1 MSPFGLVR
9 SGQDVAID
17 LGTANTVVFVRG
29 EGVVVAEPSVVALEV
44 GTETVHAVGADA
56 KRMIGRT
63 PASIRAVR
71 PLRHGVIA
79 DFDVTEQMLRHFL
92 ARAMRRRR
100 ARPRLVL
107 CAPSGITDVERR
119 ALVEAAGAAGARSV
133 ALIEEPIAAAIG
145 AGLSIAEPEATMVV
159 DIGGGT
165 SEVAVIAL
173 GSMVVS
179 ESLRVGGYD
188 LDDAVTNHLRLV
200 HRLAIGSESAEEIK
214 HALGSAWPSA
224 DRGEGE
230 IRGRDLVNGLPNA
243 VSLPSSEIREA
254 FAPILDAM
262 IDAVGATLEQTPPEL
277 AGDIASRGI
286 RLAGGGALLPGLPEL
301 VYERTGITAAVVDNP
316 LTCVAEGAG
325 QALEDYGAVLKA
337 SRTWVPAPRRTTVG
351 DR

>member
-1 MSPFGLVR
+1 MHPFDLVR
-9 SGQDVAID
+9 SGHDVAID

-44 GTETVHAVGADA
+44 GTGWVHAVGAEA

-79 DFDVTEQMLRHFL
+79 DFEVTEQMLRHFL
-92 ARAMRRRR
+92 ARAMPRRRG
-100 ARPRLVL
+100 RPRLVL

-119 ALVEAAGAAGARSV
+119 ALVEAAQAAGAREV

-145 AGLSIAEPEATMVV
+145 AGLEISEPVATMIV

-179 ESLRVGGYD
+179 ESLRMGGYD
-188 LDDAVTNHLRLV
+188 LDDAVTGYLRTV

-214 HALGSAWPSA
+214 RTLGSAWPSA
-224 DRGEGE
+224 DQGEAE
-230 IRGRDLVNGLPNA
+230 IRGRDLVTGLPRA
-243 VSLPSSEIREA
+243 VSLPSAEMRMAFEPLLEA
-254 FAPILDAM
+254 MVAAIT
-262 IDAVGATLEQTPPEL
+262 ATLERTPPEL
-277 AGDIASRGI
+277 AGDIATRGI
-286 RLAGGGALLPGLPEL
+286 SLAGGGALLPGLPEL
-301 VYERTGITAAVVDNP
+301 VYDRTGMSASVVGNP

-325 QALEDYGAVLKA
+325 HALEDFTAVLKA
-337 SRTWVPAPRRTTVG
+337 SRAWRTGPRRAAVG
-351 DR
+351 DA